1 MLPGNWLVPPIF
13 LMPKVLNHMAALDT
27 HATLVVL
34 AWPSAPFWP
43 LIFTGEG
50 LSPLF
55 SDIFKIPLGSDVL
68 GNYKNSLF
76 GSPNFCSG
84 VLFLRFS

>member
-1 MLPGNWLVPPIF
+1 
-13 LMPKVLNHMAALDT
+13 MAALDGR
-27 HATLVVL
+27 ATLVVP

-50 LSPLF
+50 LSSLS
-55 SDIFKIPLGSDVL
+55 SDIFEIPLGSDV
-68 GNYKNSLF
+68 F